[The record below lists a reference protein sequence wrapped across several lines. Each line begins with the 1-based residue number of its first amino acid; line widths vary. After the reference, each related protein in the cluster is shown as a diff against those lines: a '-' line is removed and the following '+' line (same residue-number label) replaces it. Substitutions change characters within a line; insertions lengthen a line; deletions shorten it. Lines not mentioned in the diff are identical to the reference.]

1 MNPIRLSARFPKFEE
16 KALVMKCEYLGDSY
30 DAVKRLWRQLLAD
43 VAPLYA
49 EPRFL
54 PECLREDFTR
64 LTEIPIMLPPL
75 PDRFSI
81 LNDPDTGIRLPN
93 AVNQRVTRTH
103 TSITAIVEQFQGHCP
118 RCIVTFDQS
127 YYRHPNLTRDKQ
139 RQTKLRSLREN
150 GYVGFYYV
158 SHAPFLF
165 AFANNAALKEVRN
178 HLIHAGIP
186 ADRFEQSQR

>member
-1 MNPIRLSARFPKFEE
+1 
-16 KALVMKCEYLGDSY
+16 MKCEYLGDSY

-49 EPRFL
+49 EPQFL
-54 PECLREDFTR
+54 PEDLREDFTQ
-64 LTEIPIMLPPL
+64 LTEIPVLLPPL

-93 AVNQRVTRTH
+93 ALNQRVTRTH

-127 YYRHPNLTRDKQ
+127 DYRRNDLRRDEQ
-139 RQTKLRSLREN
+139 RQAKLRSLRES
-150 GYVGFYYV
+150 GCVGFYYV

-165 AFANNAALKEVRN
+165 AFANNAALHEVYNR
-178 HLIHAGIP
+178 LIDAGIP
-186 ADRFEQSQR
+186 ADRFEQEQG